1 MYQHQSIEVEWNP
14 REYFPCSMIPNL
26 ICAKGWIC
34 ALTTQALIHVL
45 LQYQHPFP
53 LRKFIIFNFRAWY
66 HLICI
71 VNCHICHFFNGKS
84 GIRSIYSSVSSL
96 APLFSNISSQFN
108 EQILPNTCLRHTNS
122 LGHLMVSY
130 NGVTTSNYHV
140 THTNLTSAFFYFMN
154 YRWMTNNNLA
164 NFATQKVRIQF
175 KS

>member
-1 MYQHQSIEVEWNP
+1 MLSEIQRNIFLAPRFRPWSCKRFDLRFDNSSTYSCSPSID
-14 REYFPCSMIPNL
+14 F
-26 ICAKGWIC
+26 
-34 ALTTQALIHVL
+34 
-45 LQYQHPFP
+45 QHPFP